1 MKATRCPISTSCIFA
16 VMKNFLIPVFLFWS
30 ITSLSQPSQ
39 NLNRNWEFFYRDAW
53 HKTDAPFSIHTDL
66 LNHHFIPDPFYA
78 DNESQLGWIDSSRW
92 KYRKLFRVEDKL
104 KSFKNIDLIFEGVD
118 TYADVFLNGN
128 RILQAGNMF
137 RPYRAD
143 VKKLLKED
151 NLIEIV
157 FHPAALIADS
167 LYRNYPIKN
176 LPGNSPVMARKAQ
189 YHFGWDF
196 APRFVTCGLWQ
207 GVKLEAY
214 NNFTVPYLSVLNDS
228 VTGQTAYLRA
238 AVTFISKE
246 DMPIV
251 ISGSLLSGSR
261 VLYSEVQCGN
271 GENTVF
277 IPFTLKNPELW
288 WCNGEGLQPLYEFHF
303 DLTGTNG
310 QSIVQRVKTGL
321 RTVRLIQEKDSAGS
335 SFYFSLNGRPVFM
348 KGANYVPQDVFLN
361 RVTDDQYR
369 SLLTDVKN
377 CGMNMLRVW
386 GGGVYEKK
394 IFYDLAD
401 SLGILIWQDFMFA
414 CGMYPVDDAFI
425 GNIKSEARHQV
436 LRLNGHPSLA
446 LWCGNNEVSEGWHR
460 WGWQNDYSTAE
471 RENLWIGYQSVFN
484 NALPAAVNQFSNL
497 GYHES
502 SPTFG
507 RGDSLHTRMGDA
519 HNWFVWHDE
528 APFSN
533 YEKLVPRF
541 MSEFGFQSLPVME
554 TINSFGGAGE
564 LNNAALRSHQKHHR
578 GFAIINKYM
587 LRQFGKI
594 PVSLDQYISLSQ
606 QLQAE
611 GMATGIRAHLKAK
624 PFCMGSL
631 LWQLNDCWPGISWS
645 MIDYYGRK
653 KEVYFKVQEL
663 FTGK

>member
-1 MKATRCPISTSCIFA
+1 MKHLLLS
-16 VMKNFLIPVFLFWS
+16 VFLF
-30 ITSLSQPSQ
+30 LSSCLSAQPVQ

-66 LNHHFIPDPFYA
+66 LNHHFIPDPFFA
-78 DNESQLGWIDSSRW
+78 DNEKQLGWIDSSQW
-92 KYRKLFRVEDKL
+92 KYRKSFRVDDKL
-104 KSFKNIDLIFEGVD
+104 KSAKNIDLIFEGID
-118 TYADVFLNGN
+118 TYADVYLNGKL
-128 RILQAGNMF
+128 ILKADNMF
-137 RPYRAD
+137 RPWRTD
-143 VKKLLKED
+143 VKKLLKDD
-151 NLIEIV
+151 NLLEVV
-157 FHPAALIADS
+157 FNPAALIADS
-167 LYRNYPIKN
+167 LYRHYPLKN
-176 LPGNSPVMARKAQ
+176 LPGNSTVMARKAQ

-196 APRFVTCGLWQ
+196 APRFVTCGIYQ
-207 GVKLEAY
+207 DVKLEGY
-214 NNFTVPYLSVLNDS
+214 DHFTIPYLSVITDS
-228 VTGQTAYLRA
+228 VIRQTAYLRA
-238 AVTFISKE
+238 AVTFLADE
-246 DMPIV
+246 DIPIV
-251 ISGSLLSGSR
+251 ISGSLLNGER
-261 VLYSEVQCGN
+261 VVYREVQCGR

-277 IPFTLKNPELW
+277 IPFTIPNPELW
-288 WCNGEGLQPLYEFHF
+288 WCNGEGPQPLYGFHF
-303 DLTGTNG
+303 DCTGANG
-310 QSIVQRVKTGL
+310 QSSVRRVKTGI
-321 RTVRLIQEKDSAGS
+321 RTVHLVQEKDSVGS

-369 SLLTDVKN
+369 RLLTDVKQ

-394 IFYDLAD
+394 LFYELCD

-425 GNIKSEARHQV
+425 ENIKSEARHQV
-436 LRLNGHPSLA
+436 LRLSGHPSMA
-446 LWCGNNEVSEGWHR
+446 LWCGNNEISEGWHR
-460 WGWQNDYSTAE
+460 WGWQNDYSQSE
-471 RENLWIGYQSVFN
+471 REKLWNGYQSIFN
-484 NALPAAVNQFSNL
+484 KTLPGAVNQFSNL

-502 SPTFG
+502 SPTLG

-533 YEKLVPRF
+533 YEKHVPRF
-541 MSEFGFQSLPVME
+541 MSEFGFQSLPGME
-554 TINSFGGAGE
+554 TIKSFGGAGE
-564 LNNAALRSHQKHHR
+564 MDNAALRSHQKHHR

-594 PVSLDQYISLSQ
+594 PSSMEEYINLSQ

-611 GMATGIRAHLKAK
+611 GMATGIKAHLKAK
-624 PFCMGSL
+624 PYCMGSL

-653 KEVYFKVQEL
+653 KAVYFKTREL
-663 FTGK
+663 FAGK